1 MLCLPEADRHSLSFL
16 ERRSAMARLASQIKM
31 GYYPTPVDVVARVKE
46 MLHIPEGAR
55 LLDPCCGEGDALALL
70 AEGTGAGTYGVE
82 LDKDR
87 MKKAREVL
95 DRVLWADALHEVII
109 SRKGFSLLWL
119 NPPYD
124 TYVDEEQNRER
135 VEVQFLKNHWDHLQP
150 KGVLLYIIP
159 ATSARCAAPFLS
171 TRCTNLAVMR
181 FPEAHFWDFK
191 QIVIVCTKARPGR
204 DEVAAN
210 KEALETAH
218 MAPYSYRVRKSIPS
232 IIENQLSYEVPP
244 AEGEEDKL
252 VFHSSRLDPD
262 EAFLR
267 VRKSPAWVRAAAIVF
282 SSRKHNEIS
291 PLMPLREGHLAML
304 LASGMMNGEVVGEDG
319 VRLVVKG
326 SVRKV
331 QDTQV
336 EESETE
342 TKYITTDRYEIT
354 VRAICFN
361 PLEIIEI
368 K

>member
-1 MLCLPEADRHSLSFL
+1 
-16 ERRSAMARLASQIKM
+16 MARLASQIKM

-46 MLHIPEGAR
+46 MLHMPEGAR
-55 LLDPCCGEGDALALL
+55 LLDPCCGEGEALALL
-70 AEGTGAGTYGVE
+70 ADGTGASTYGVE

-87 MKKAREVL
+87 MTKARETL
-95 DRVLWADALHEVII
+95 DRVLWADGLHEVSI
-109 SRKGFSLLWL
+109 SRKGFSLVWL

-124 TYVDEEQNRER
+124 TDVAPDGERER
-135 VEVQFLKNHWDHLQP
+135 VEVQFLKKYWDCLQP
-150 KGVLLYIIP
+150 KGVLVYIIP
-159 ATSARCAAPFLS
+159 ATSARYAAPFLC

-191 QIVIVCTKARPGR
+191 QIVIICIKARPGR

-210 KEALETAH
+210 KEALEAAH
-218 MAPYSYRVRKSIPS
+218 LAPYSYRVRKSIPS
-232 IIENQLSYEVPP
+232 IIENQLSYEVPA
-244 AEGEEDKL
+244 AEAEEQNL
-252 VFHSSRLDPD
+252 VFRSSRLDPD
-262 EAFLR
+262 EALLC
-267 VRKSPAWVRAAAIVF
+267 VRKSSAWASAAAIVF
-282 SSRKHNEIS
+282 SSKRHNEIS

-304 LASGMMNGEVVGEDG
+304 LASGMMNGEVIGEDG
-319 VRLVVKG
+319 QRLVVKG

-331 QDTQV
+331 QNTHV

-354 VRAICFN
+354 VRAICFD